1 MKSFSKFGVAA
12 CLLALVTPT
21 QATESFTDALTNG
34 KASGDFRFRIKFSD
48 TVGKRLNAYSVTL
61 RSRLTYE
68 TGSWNNLSALIE
80 PQDVSIIGQDRYN
93 TTANGKSQY
102 PLVAD
107 APGTEMNR
115 AFIQYIPQADTKIRY
130 GRQWMELDHQRFIY
144 KADWRQHSQTFDA
157 LTVINTSLPD
167 IKIHYGRV
175 SHVNRLYGDESPYGN
190 ADIKSH
196 FLNVT
201 FSRYKAAKTI
211 IFAYLNEYQNSDYPG
226 PSDFLRFTPERSHQ
240 TLGIDVG
247 GPIPLNDD
255 WTLLYKVSGAV
266 QSPYAD
272 STRTESVHWYHLR
285 LGLSYKGYAVMVIKE
300 QFSND
305 NGYTFNVPFF
315 PEFLMQKGVNF
326 DGVNVEGLAFKK
338 QWGDKWVVKA
348 GFRQF
353 TTYNG
358 GKDLGEDTDLYVEY
372 FLSKNYRI
380 GTRLTTYNHVEKDI
394 YTDAKKA
401 SIWFRLTF

>member
-1 MKSFSKFGVAA
+1 LKIFKKLSVAA
-12 CLLALVTPT
+12 CLVALTAPA
-21 QATESFTDALTNG
+21 QAADSFTDALIGGT
-34 KASGDFRFRIKFSD
+34 ASGDFRFRIKFSD

-68 TGSWNNLSALIE
+68 TADWNNFSALIE
-80 PQDVSIIGQDRYN
+80 PEDVSIIGQDRYN
-93 TTANGKSQY
+93 TTTNGKSQY

-115 AFIQYIPQADTKIRY
+115 AFIQYIPQAETKIRY
-130 GRQWMELDHQRFIY
+130 GRQWLEFDHQRFVY

-157 LTVINTSLPD
+157 FTVINTSVPD
-167 IKIHYGRV
+167 VKIHYGRV
-175 SHVNRLYGDESPYGN
+175 THVNRLYGDESPYGN
-190 ADIKSH
+190 ADINSH
-196 FLNVT
+196 FLNIT
-201 FSRYKAAKTI
+201 INKYKAAKTI
-211 IFAYLNEYQNSDYPG
+211 LFAYLNEYQNGGYPG

-272 STRTESVHWYHLR
+272 STITQSVHWYHLR
-285 LGLSYKGYAVMVIKE
+285 LGFSYKGYTALLIKE

-315 PEFLMQKGVNF
+315 PEFLNQKGINF
-326 DGVNVEGLAFKK
+326 DGVNIEGLALQKK
-338 QWGDKWVVKA
+338 WGDKLVVKG

-353 TTYNG
+353 TTYHS
-358 GKDLGEDTDLYVEY
+358 GKDLGEDTDLYIEY
-372 FLSKNYRI
+372 FLTKNYRV
-380 GTRLTTYNHVEKDI
+380 GTRLTLYNHVERDV

-401 SIWFRLTF
+401 SVWFRFTF